1 MLNFLFV
8 SFTWQAVLKKAKWKI
23 KEFFQDDVSC
33 CLPLD
38 PAIRVKALDVEVGA
52 TQQALVLFHSGFSVC
67 LSEVKKKK
75 ISPQACKV
83 YNSNAA
89 PLGISFSCSDPLARN
104 VSIICKV
111 GGD

>member
-1 MLNFLFV
+1 MR
-8 SFTWQAVLKKAKWKI
+8 
-23 KEFFQDDVSC
+23 EFFEDGVSC

-38 PAIRVKALDVEVGA
+38 PAVRVKALDVEVGA
-52 TQQALVLFHSGFSVC
+52 TQRALVSVHFG
-67 LSEVKKKK
+67 LLGVSQWGDALKKK

-89 PLGISFSCSDPLARN
+89 PLGISFICSDPLARN

-111 GGD
+111 GRLDTSKTIENRKKKTNKIS

>member
-1 MLNFLFV
+1 M
-8 SFTWQAVLKKAKWKI
+8 KKAKSKI
-23 KEFFQDDVSC
+23 KEFFEDGVSC

-38 PAIRVKALDVEVGA
+38 PAVRVKALDMEVGA
-52 TQQALVLFHSGFSVC
+52 TQHALISVHLVSSVC
-67 LSEVKKKK
+67 LSEVTPLKK

-89 PLGISFSCSDPLARN
+89 PLGISFICSDPLARN

-111 GGD
+111 GWLDQ